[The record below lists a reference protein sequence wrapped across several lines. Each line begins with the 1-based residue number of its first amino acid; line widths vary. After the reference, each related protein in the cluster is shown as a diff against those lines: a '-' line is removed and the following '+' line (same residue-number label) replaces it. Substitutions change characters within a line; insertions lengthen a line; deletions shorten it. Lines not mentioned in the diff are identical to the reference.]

1 MISRVGGGTGR
12 LVARL
17 VGLSILVAACR
28 ASSNRPPSAPM
39 PPCPAPSVDVASWTR
54 IARSRFAFRIPP
66 DFRAVPVRGIDS
78 YVEQFEADRGNATI
92 SLDLGWY
99 SSDLRPDSAFYSSWA
114 RCKDVIGGHPASV
127 ITAIVRNPED
137 RRQDGRYVAAATW
150 RNLSG
155 AADTVPQTHLTIWT
169 ETRDPRRIPEL
180 LATLRSVELYRR

>member
-1 MISRVGGGTGR
+1 
-12 LVARL
+12 
-17 VGLSILVAACR
+17 
-28 ASSNRPPSAPM
+28 M
-39 PPCPAPSVDVASWTR
+39 PPCATPSVDVSSWPLL
-54 IARSRFAFRIPP
+54 SRPTFGFRVPP
-66 DFRAVPVRGIDS
+66 GFRPVPVRGIDS
-78 YVEQFEADRGNATI
+78 YVEQFEGDRGNAMI

-99 SSDLRPDSAFYSSWA
+99 SNDLRPDSAFYSSWT
-114 RCKDVIGGHPASV
+114 RCNDVIGGHPASV